1 MPRKATKD
9 GEKPK
14 TNTRSRNRRKVE
26 EKPPK
31 APRKLLVASPRT
43 VSEVGAVALGALG
56 LITLLAL
63 ASYHPDDASL
73 NAAGRE
79 EIQNWAGAAGGYWAD
94 LLFQSLGVGAFP
106 FGLCLIIA
114 SWKTLYGQQ
123 VLPSWREGLG
133 LTALMVSVGTCAHLF
148 LIHESHPYPPG
159 GFVGAVLG
167 QSLYENFAFIGGAII
182 SVAAVLMSLA
192 LIAEGM
198 VGKLANYTSILM
210 QRGKVRVEAGVV
222 MLQASREQLSERREA
237 RKEAKAARKEAQAEA
252 SDWELGDVDL
262 GTGPSPSLEEKES
275 MEAEVAEERETILA
289 RAKSKGRKIAD
300 KRADKEEAKIARE
313 SEQVIEDARLLLE
326 PVRIQDNDAEF
337 QLGDVET
344 VQEPV
349 EAAVVVSKAATTLA
363 PAVEAQAPA
372 EPKIRAARRAPSA
385 EAVTP
390 PVDGEGPAIVD
401 TRQEVDER
409 EIEKAA
415 READRERKKEEIEDF
430 KLPPLSLL
438 QYAGTDREEIDEVK
452 LKQNADK
459 LVKTLK
465 DYGIEGDIR
474 EIRPGPIVTMYEY
487 VPAPGVKVSKIAGLA
502 DDLAMAMEALR
513 VRIVAPIPG
522 KGAVGIEIPNSVRE
536 TVYIKELVADEAYR
550 KAPLN
555 LPIVLGKDIEGK
567 PYVGDFAKMPHLLVA
582 GATGSGKSVFVNAM
596 IMSLLYR
603 SSPDDVRFIMV
614 DPKMLELSVYEG
626 IPHLL
631 LPVVTDPNKAAQAL
645 KWAVSEME
653 RRYQIMSEM
662 GVRNIQGFNKKLK
675 DTEERGE
682 RLYRPESSGD
692 TQPLEKLPFIVI
704 IVDEFADLM
713 MVASRDVESYIMRLA
728 QKARAAGIHLLLA
741 TQRPSTDVLT
751 GVIKANFPTRI
762 AFQVASRYDSKTIL
776 DANGAENLLGRGDML
791 YQSPGV
797 GGLHRVHGC
806 LVTDEE
812 VEETVNF
819 LKSQRTAEY
828 DETILQSLTAEE
840 PAGGSDDEPV
850 DELYDKAVSI
860 VAEAQQASVSMVQRR
875 LRIGYNRASRL
886 VEKMEQEG
894 IVGPADGAKPRAV
907 LIQSL

>member
-43 VSEVGAVALGALG
+43 VSEVGAVGLGALG

-275 MEAEVAEERETILA
+275 MEAEVAEERETILE

-363 PAVEAQAPA
+363 PAVESQAPA
-372 EPKIRAARRAPSA
+372 EPKIRAARRAPSSG
-385 EAVTP
+385 AVTP

-415 READRERKKEEIEDF
+415 READREHKKEDIEDF

>member
-1 MPRKATKD
+1 M
-9 GEKPK
+9 
-14 TNTRSRNRRKVE
+14 
-26 EKPPK
+26 
-31 APRKLLVASPRT
+31 
-43 VSEVGAVALGALG
+43 
-56 LITLLAL
+56 
-63 ASYHPDDASL
+63 
-73 NAAGRE
+73 
-79 EIQNWAGAAGGYWAD
+79 
-94 LLFQSLGVGAFP
+94 
-106 FGLCLIIA
+106 
-114 SWKTLYGQQ
+114 
-123 VLPSWREGLG
+123 
-133 LTALMVSVGTCAHLF
+133 
-148 LIHESHPYPPG
+148 
-159 GFVGAVLG
+159 GAVLG
-167 QSLYENFAFIGGAII
+167 QSLYDNFAFVGGTII
-182 SVAAVLMSLA
+182 SVSAVLISLA

-198 VGKLANYTSILM
+198 VGKLANYASILM
-210 QRGKVRVEAGVV
+210 QRGKIRVEAGVV
-222 MLQASREQLSERREA
+222 MLQASREQLAERREA
-237 RKEAKAARKEAQAEA
+237 RKEAKAARKEAQADET
-252 SDWELGDVDL
+252 SEWELGDVDL
-262 GTGPSPSLEEKES
+262 GSGPSPSLEEKES
-275 MEAEVAEERETILA
+275 MEAEVAEERATILE
-289 RAKSKGRKIAD
+289 RAKSKGRKLAD

-313 SEQVIEDARLLLE
+313 DDKVIEDARLLLE

-337 QLGDVET
+337 QLGDVGA

-349 EAAVVVSKAATTLA
+349 EAAIVVSKAATTVA
-363 PAVEAQAPA
+363 PVVEAQAPA
-372 EPKIRAARRAPSA
+372 EPKIRAARKVAPKVEEPVSA
-385 EAVTP
+385 PGGEA
-390 PVDGEGPAIVD
+390 GPAIVD
-401 TRQEVDER
+401 TRQEVDSR

-415 READRERKKEEIEDF
+415 READRERKKEEVEDF

-438 QYAGTDREEIDEVK
+438 QYADSDREEIDEVK

-692 TQPLEKLPFIVI
+692 TQPLEKFPFIVI

-812 VEETVNF
+812 VEETVTF

-828 DETILQSLTAEE
+828 DETILQSLTSEE
-840 PAGGSDDEPV
+840 PAGGDDDEPV

>member
-9 GEKPK
+9 TETKAS
-14 TNTRSRNRRKVE
+14 TRSRNRRTVE
-26 EKPPK
+26 EKAPK
-31 APRKLLVASPRT
+31 ASRKLLVASPRT

-167 QSLYENFAFIGGAII
+167 QSLYDHFAFVGGAII
-182 SVAAVLMSLA
+182 SVSAVLISLA

-198 VGKLANYTSILM
+198 VGKLANYASVFM
-210 QRGKVRVEAGVV
+210 QRGKIRVEAGVV
-222 MLQASREQLSERREA
+222 MLQASREQLADRRAA
-237 RKEAKAARKEAQAEA
+237 RKEAKQARKEAQTEA

-262 GTGPSPSLEEKES
+262 GMGPSPSLEEKES
-275 MEAEVAEERETILA
+275 MEAEVAEEREAILE
-289 RAKSKGRKIAD
+289 RAKSKGRKLAD
-300 KRADKEEAKIARE
+300 KRADREEAKIARE
-313 SEQVIEDARLLLE
+313 EDKIVDEARLLLE

-337 QLGDVET
+337 QLGDVEAVKEPLEAAIVVTKSATT
-344 VQEPV
+344 VAPVV
-349 EAAVVVSKAATTLA
+349 EAEVPV
-363 PAVEAQAPA
+363 
-372 EPKIRAARRAPSA
+372 EPKIRAARRSA
-385 EAVTP
+385 TSA
-390 PVDGEGPAIVD
+390 DGSDTHEGLGPAIVD
-401 TRQEVDER
+401 TRQEVDGL

-415 READRERKKEEIEDF
+415 READRERRKEELADF

-522 KGAVGIEIPNSVRE
+522 KGAVGIEIPNCVRE

-550 KAPLN
+550 KAPLD

-603 SSPDDVRFIMV
+603 ASPDDVRFIMV

-675 DTEERGE
+675 DTEGRGE

-692 TQPLEKLPFIVI
+692 TQPLEKFPFIVI

-819 LKSQRTAEY
+819 LKEQRTAEY
-828 DETILQSLTAEE
+828 DESILETLTTEE
-840 PAGGSDDEPV
+840 PAGGTDDEPA
-850 DELYDKAVSI
+850 DELYDKAVAI